1 MERFEMALAE
11 SQELDRRLRISKTET
26 KIQKS
31 KFKAAVY
38 TVMFCF
44 LVMCGLM
51 LWGLREEKE

>member
-1 MERFEMALAE
+1 MALAE